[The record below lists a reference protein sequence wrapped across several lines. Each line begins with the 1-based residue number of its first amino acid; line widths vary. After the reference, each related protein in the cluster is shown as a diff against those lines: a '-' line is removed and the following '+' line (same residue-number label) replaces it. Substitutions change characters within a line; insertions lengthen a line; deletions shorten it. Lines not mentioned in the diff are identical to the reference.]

1 MAKLSKDQSDEVL
14 KAKISER
21 LKLLTEHSVIAFQLA
36 FLYYKQMQICQMY
49 LHIFLLFLCSKNHKR
64 N

>member
-21 LKLLTEHSVIAFQLA
+21 LKLLTEHSVIVFQLA
-36 FLYYKQMQICQMY
+36 FLYYEQMQTC
-49 LHIFLLFLCSKNHKR
+49 
-64 N
+64 